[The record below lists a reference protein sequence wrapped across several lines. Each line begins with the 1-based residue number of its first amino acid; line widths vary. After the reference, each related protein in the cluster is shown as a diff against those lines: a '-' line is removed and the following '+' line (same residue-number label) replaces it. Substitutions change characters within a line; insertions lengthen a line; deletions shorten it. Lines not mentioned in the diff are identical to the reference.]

1 MTKSNKAVMVT
12 VRMTEL
18 QLSQLEYV
26 QEPGETRS
34 DTMRRLVNEKWCD
47 QNYAVDEENGFVFSD
62 AENCEARG

>member
-1 MTKSNKAVMVT
+1 MTKSKKAVMVT

-34 DTMRRLVNEKWCD
+34 GAIRRLLFAPSSTKPGRSTRRPN
-47 QNYAVDEENGFVFSD
+47 
-62 AENCEARG
+62 AERSIQ